1 MISSGAAR
9 EISNNSGYYKKLFQY
24 SKIVPCPSEKQ
35 ITLDLRRT
43 FPEEKEC
50 MTEKFLEKLK
60 NVLVCYSIRNTSVG
74 YCQGMNF
81 IAGRL
86 LLIMGDEEQTFWIFI
101 QILEKILSII
111 YYSELVGIVIETTII
126 ENLIAVYFPKLNN
139 FLIDNNFNVP
149 LRNFIH
155 KWMVCLFTQ
164 TLSPEMI
171 YTFLDFLFLEGSSD
185 LLIKNSLFIISF
197 IHDKLVE
204 NNNIE
209 FMYSLFNEGLLN
221 IHDPKT
227 MIYFLCEKKFEI
239 TSKHI
244 KNFKKK
250 LEKSIISKIKGEN
263 IPLSEEKI
271 NNRINT
277 LREKGII
284 CNPNWPTCFYDDYT
298 QTIIDV
304 LVLKQSNLPYIIN
317 DYYYIKNN
325 NYPENKYDEFNYNN
339 KKSSIIIKDVLV
351 ERHKHICDDAKL
363 VDNSKLFI
371 DEEFKKI
378 DFDLINWEKIDENK
392 IYDTLKHSKDFDN
405 IIKEIKAEMEKII
418 KPIKINEINILIEK
432 NENGEKYY
440 PDDYIFYN

>member
-1 MISSGAAR
+1 M
-9 EISNNSGYYKKLFQY
+9 
-24 SKIVPCPSEKQ
+24 
-35 ITLDLRRT
+35 
-43 FPEEKEC
+43 
-50 MTEKFLEKLK
+50 
-60 NVLVCYSIRNTSVG
+60 
-74 YCQGMNF
+74 
-81 IAGRL
+81 
-86 LLIMGDEEQTFWIFI
+86 
-101 QILEKILSII
+101 
-111 YYSELVGIVIETTII
+111 
-126 ENLIAVYFPKLNN
+126 
-139 FLIDNNFNVP
+139 
-149 LRNFIH
+149 
-155 KWMVCLFTQ
+155 
-164 TLSPEMI
+164 
-171 YTFLDFLFLEGSSD
+171 
-185 LLIKNSLFIISF
+185 
-197 IHDKLVE
+197 
-204 NNNIE
+204 
-209 FMYSLFNEGLLN
+209 
-221 IHDPKT
+221 
-227 MIYFLCEKKFEI
+227 
-239 TSKHI
+239 
-244 KNFKKK
+244 
-250 LEKSIISKIKGEN
+250 EKSIISKIKEEN